1 MKKLFNSKKKT
12 LITYSIIMVV
22 ITLISFLFLLLKIYE
37 ATMVLAISTVSN
49 FLYLFLILY
58 YGSDENKKVLAK
70 GKGIFLFTIMRSL
83 IVIASLTF
91 SAISLLFTKNE
102 LFEQKYRMLFILIT
116 LVPYFMA
123 IGAFNIYSKL
133 GENNDSSQD
142 SKW

>member
-91 SAISLLFTKNE
+91 STISLLFTKNE
-102 LFEQKYRMLFILIT
+102 LFEQKYRMLFILIS

>member
-142 SKW
+142 SK

>member
-1 MKKLFNSKKKT
+1 
-12 LITYSIIMVV
+12 
-22 ITLISFLFLLLKIYE
+22 
-37 ATMVLAISTVSN
+37 
-49 FLYLFLILY
+49 
-58 YGSDENKKVLAK
+58 
-70 GKGIFLFTIMRSL
+70 MRSL

-91 SAISLLFTKNE
+91 STISLLFTKNE

-142 SKW
+142 SK